1 MVVLLKGMM
10 PNDSKRVYIATQ
22 IWIFTSIESSAC
34 RKDVF
39 DEVQRVDYDKILIF
53 RSDTLVFT
61 DSSRKC
67 YIFWYGSWITKQ
79 LSSQGRLIKDVYLT
93 RSVSFVKF
101 KMFLEKYANFNG
113 WSEHNEVG
121 IFTLMKLSKEFD
133 SIMNGK
139 DACRVTRN

>member
-1 MVVLLKGMM
+1 MDLYGNKTWMVTFI
-10 PNDSKRVYIATQ
+10 KRST
-22 IWIFTSIESSAC
+22 C
-34 RKDVF
+34 RENVCDK
-39 DEVQRVDYDKILIF
+39 VQRVDYDKILIF
-53 RSDTLVFT
+53 RSDTLVLM

-93 RSVSFVKF
+93 ESMNFVKF

-133 SIMNGK
+133 AIMNSE
-139 DACRVTRN
+139 DACRITRN